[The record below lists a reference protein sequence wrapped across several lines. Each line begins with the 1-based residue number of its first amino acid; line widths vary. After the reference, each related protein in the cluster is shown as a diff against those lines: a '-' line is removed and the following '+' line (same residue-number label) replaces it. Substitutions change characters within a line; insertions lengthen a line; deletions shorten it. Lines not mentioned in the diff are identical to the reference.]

1 MSRWKEEV
9 TKDILCLQTSIKEI
23 DHKIESMYEED
34 SLKRLEYQLHAVM
47 VHEGGVDSGHYW
59 AYVKDHKK
67 QVLQNSLRLIITFV
81 LKGPDKNINNLYLNN
96 VFQVWLKFN
105 DNTVNEA
112 SWEELLKESV
122 GGHSNT
128 SAYSLVYIDTSKP
141 EILLQV
147 TEDISGA

>member
-67 QVLQNSLRLIITFV
+67 QVLQNLLRLIITFV
-81 LKGPDKNINNLYLNN
+81 
-96 VFQVWLKFN
+96 
-105 DNTVNEA
+105 
-112 SWEELLKESV
+112 
-122 GGHSNT
+122 
-128 SAYSLVYIDTSKP
+128 SKVCTTKKRS
-141 EILLQV
+141 I
-147 TEDISGA
+147 TDI

>member
-81 LKGPDKNINNLYLNN
+81 SKDPDK
-96 VFQVWLKFN
+96 
-105 DNTVNEA
+105 
-112 SWEELLKESV
+112 
-122 GGHSNT
+122 T
-128 SAYSLVYIDTSKP
+128 SIT
-141 EILLQV
+141 
-147 TEDISGA
+147 DI

>member
-67 QVLQNSLRLIITFV
+67 QVLQNTLQLIITFV
-81 LKGPDKNINNLYLNN
+81 SKLQDLKKHL
-96 VFQVWLKFN
+96 
-105 DNTVNEA
+105 
-112 SWEELLKESV
+112 
-122 GGHSNT
+122 
-128 SAYSLVYIDTSKP
+128 
-141 EILLQV
+141 
-147 TEDISGA
+147 